1 MNQDLPVSQPAS
13 NPHRSEPAFFEVPDA
28 VELERSRD
36 AGEDRAGER
45 ESVRHRRREGRL
57 LKAAGSVTRRHAGGR
72 TMRLS
77 TAAPHGVRDEASD
90 FFDRVDQVGVGMM
103 GVAGGRA
110 VSPMAEQLACQDR
123 FLPAMTAWLAA
134 VWCRSRTSPRRHPVS
149 ASSRI
154 AATASGQRASLASSP
169 PPEPGKLVRVEEAGN
184 MVARVLG
191 YAETGV

>member
-1 MNQDLPVSQPAS
+1 
-13 NPHRSEPAFFEVPDA
+13 
-28 VELERSRD
+28 
-36 AGEDRAGER
+36 
-45 ESVRHRRREGRL
+45 
-57 LKAAGSVTRRHAGGR
+57 
-72 TMRLS
+72 MRLS